1 MGQRLVFLL
10 FTLHTIKV
18 IFLSPEQHSN
28 TTTTGQNAFTKTMS
42 STGDNPKQGSD
53 GLNSVSDSAEQKRR

>member
-1 MGQRLVFLL
+1 MGQILVLLL

-18 IFLSPEQHSN
+18 IFLSPEQHN
-28 TTTTGQNAFTKTMS
+28 KKTTTGQNAFTKTMS
-42 STGDNPKQGSD
+42 STGYNPKQGSD